1 MRKAFSLVLLAILI
15 LFSFAACDNGG
26 SSSAVESYKANSSKT
41 YSVSLDL
48 GLPAGVS
55 KSISATPRNV
65 LIEIAY
71 SKYKATPLFSYTD
84 FGTPQGSTNGQFVN
98 FERGGRYTFAQGS
111 WKIEIEAFSATDVKL
126 YDGAITV
133 YINSAVS
140 ELEIPLNAL
149 VGYGEVTIEVTVPKL
164 SSGGGIMTL
173 EYGLYGSDSTTPV
186 DLDRSVNG
194 DKLVFSKTISNIPA
208 GNYVFS
214 FLFGDGELDFYY
226 AETILA
232 AVVANMTN
240 AVVGDIPAGQLLIA
254 GETKAFNGN
263 LNQAICFVSADPAS
277 TYVWYVDGQPV
288 QSSSDRVFLFT
299 PTSSKTYN
307 IECRLNGSSEN
318 SQIAKATLD
327 ARTAI
332 TLTLHLHGSIRQV
345 MTYSGLTSV
354 SDLATYLSDK
364 YDGNWYTAAEN
375 GSGGGGSIYSGADPF
390 TADTELW
397 AHRKCYTV
405 TFDLDG
411 GTLDSGS
418 DTRKVYHGDTVTT
431 VNGNYLALPVM
442 RETKTVGNGNNR
454 VTYTF
459 MGWFTDQNYTTELT
473 ASTTITGNVTYYA
486 YWLVKSGNNQ
496 NPVQVYTVTFQT
508 GTKTISSGGWFG
520 TQRVTFSTATTI
532 KTIIIKEGDTI
543 TVPDIDPQAGMTLD
557 AWYTSYTAGT
567 SNLSNFLNVY
577 GPKDEY
583 DFDTAVTDNITLYG
597 VWQEGDFLVTF
608 NSQGGNPV
616 GNQGAESGDKLLIP
630 ADPTRDGYIFGGWYK
645 ESSCTNKW
653 DFDTDTVTGARTL
666 YALWYQEKDY
676 IENTT
681 TSGGYIDTGYLASDT
696 TKIVIDFN
704 YTGNANSILI
714 GSESPDFKIGTYKNT
729 RLFQCTYN
737 GTVMRSNGLLY
748 TSGRQTLS
756 FHVQDGFVI
765 GNNNYGTPA
774 AGNITS
780 TDTIKVF
787 KSASSSDTAVGKCYG
802 VKIYSSNDLVRDLV
816 PVIRASDN
824 KTGMFDQVNK
834 VFYPTLGSEF
844 TTN

>member
-55 KSISATPRNV
+55 KSISATPRDV

-186 DLDRSVNG
+186 DLDRSVSVSG

-364 YDGNWYTAAEN
+364 YDGYWYTAAEN
-375 GSGGGGSIYSGADPF
+375 GSGDGGSIYSDADPF

-405 TFDLDG
+405 TFNKNG
-411 GTLDSGS
+411 GNISNADS
-418 DTRKVYHGDTVTT
+418 TRKVYHNDTVTT
-431 VNGNYLALPVM
+431 VNGAYKALPTPT
-442 RETKTVGNGNNR
+442 RNN
-454 VTYTF
+454 YTF
-459 MGWFTDQNYTTELT
+459 MGWFTDQNHAVQVTD
-473 ASTTITGNVTYYA
+473 STTITGDVEYYA
-486 YWLVKSGNNQ
+486 YWLQTNQ
-496 NPVQVYTVTFQT
+496 FYTVTFQT
-508 GTKTISSGGWFG
+508 ATKDTGSFWIFG
-520 TQRVTFSTATTI
+520 YEIYPQASTVLTVTVKKGEKVSI
-532 KTIIIKEGDTI
+532 
-543 TVPDIDPQAGMTLD
+543 PSIDPNTGYALD
-557 AWYTSYTAGT
+557 AWYSSYKAGT
-567 SNLSNFLNVY
+567 NSILNRSNGPSN
-577 GPKDEY
+577 PY
-583 DFDTAVTDNITLYG
+583 DFDTAVNSILTLYG

-608 NSQGGNPV
+608 NSQGGSSV

-630 ADPTRDGYIFGGWYK
+630 ADPTRDDYIFGGWYK
-645 ESSCTNKW
+645 EAACTNKW

-681 TSGGYIDTGYLASDT
+681 TSGGYIDTGYLASDS
-696 TKIVIDFN
+696 TKMIIDFN
-704 YTGNANSILI
+704 YTGNADTVII
-714 GSESPDFKIGTYKNT
+714 GSESPDFMIGTYKKT

-748 TSGRQTLS
+748 TSGRHTLS
-756 FHVQDGFVI
+756 FQVHDGFI
-765 GNNNYGTPA
+765 ISNGNGNGNYGIPTP
-774 AGNITS
+774 GNITS
-780 TDTIKVF
+780 TETIKVF
-787 KSASSSDTAVGKCYG
+787 KTAGASATAVGKCYS
-802 VKIYSSNDLVRDLV
+802 VQIYNSNDMVRDLV
-816 PVIRASDN
+816 PVKRVTDN

>member
-1 MRKAFSLVLLAILI
+1 MRKTILAIL
-15 LFSFAACDNGG
+15 LAVFSVLLCLSCDNGG
-26 SSSAVESYKANSSKT
+26 SSAAVESNRSSRV

-55 KSISATPRNV
+55 KSISATPRDV

-71 SKYKATPLFSYTD
+71 SKYKATPLFSYKD

-111 WKIEIEAFSATDVKL
+111 WKIEVEAFSATDVKL

-133 YINSAVS
+133 YINSAVN
-140 ELEIPLNAL
+140 ELKIPLNAL
-149 VGYGEVTIEVTVPKL
+149 VGDGEVTIEVTVPKL

-186 DLDRSVNG
+186 DLNRSVNG

-263 LNQAICFVSADPAS
+263 LNQAICFVSADTAS

-332 TLTLHLHGSIRQV
+332 TLTLYLHGSIRQV

-364 YDGNWYTAAEN
+364 YDDYWYTAAEN
-375 GSGGGGSIYSGADPF
+375 GSGGGGNIYSGADPF

-405 TFDLDG
+405 TFN
-411 GTLDSGS
+411 SNGS
-418 DTRKVYHGDTVTT
+418 TQSTRKVYHNETVTT
-431 VNGNYLALPVM
+431 VNGAYSALPTPT
-442 RETKTVGNGNNR
+442 RNN
-454 VTYTF
+454 YTF
-459 MGWFTDQNYTTELT
+459 MGWFTDQNYTTQVT
-473 ASTTITGNVTYYA
+473 DTTTITGNVTYYA
-486 YWLVKSGNNQ
+486 YWLQTKKDICTVTFKVYTETATSILGFKITYNYTQVNYSSNIKAPEVVVEKGKTVSLPDYDILIQAGKHFNGWYTSDSAPSTSWFTSWITGKDKFDFSTPITGNKTLYAIWNDGT
-496 NPVQVYTVTFQT
+496 YTVTFNSNSGSSVSSQET
-508 GTKTISSGGWFG
+508 SSGG
-520 TQRVTFSTATTI
+520 
-532 KTIIIKEGDTI
+532 
-543 TVPDIDPQAGMTLD
+543 
-557 AWYTSYTAGT
+557 
-567 SNLSNFLNVY
+567 
-577 GPKDEY
+577 
-583 DFDTAVTDNITLYG
+583 
-597 VWQEGDFLVTF
+597 
-608 NSQGGNPV
+608 
-616 GNQGAESGDKLLIP
+616 LILKP

-645 ESSCTNKW
+645 EASCTNKW

-666 YALWYQEKDY
+666 YALWYQEKSY
-676 IENTT
+676 IENTS
-681 TSGGYIDTGYLASDT
+681 TSGGYIDTGYLASDS
-696 TKIVIDFN
+696 TKMIIDFN
-704 YTGNANSILI
+704 YTGNADSVLI
-714 GSESPDFKIGTYKNT
+714 GSEGPDFKIGTYKKT

-737 GTVMRSNGLLY
+737 GTVMRSTGLLY
-748 TSGRQTLS
+748 TSGQQTLS
-756 FHVQDGFVI
+756 FHVQDGFII

-780 TDTIKVF
+780 TDSIKIFRSTSV
-787 KSASSSDTAVGKCYG
+787 SDTAIGKCYG
-802 VKIYSSNDLVRDLV
+802 AKIYSSNDLVRDLV
-816 PVIRASDN
+816 PVKRATDN

-834 VFYPTLGSEF
+834 VFYPTMGSEF

>member
-55 KSISATPRNV
+55 KSISATPRDV

-186 DLDRSVNG
+186 DLDRSVSVSG

-364 YDGNWYTAAEN
+364 YDGYWYTAAEN
-375 GSGGGGSIYSGADPF
+375 GSGGGGSVYSGADPF

-397 AHRKCYTV
+397 AHRKCHTV
-405 TFDLDG
+405 TFNKNG
-411 GTLDSGS
+411 GTLSNADS
-418 DTRKVYHGDTVTT
+418 TRKVYHNDTVTT
-431 VNGNYLALPVM
+431 VNGAYKALPTPT
-442 RETKTVGNGNNR
+442 RNQ
-454 VTYTF
+454 YTF
-459 MGWFTDQNYTTELT
+459 MGWFTDTNYTTQVT
-473 ASTTITGNVTYYA
+473 DNTTITGNVTYYA
-486 YWLVKSGNNQ
+486 YWLKTNSELC
-496 NPVQVYTVTFQT
+496 TVTFQT
-508 GTKTISSGGWFG
+508 ATKTTDSIIFG
-520 TQRVTFSTATTI
+520 IVERETYSAATTVL
-532 KTIIIKEGDTI
+532 
-543 TVPDIDPQAGMTLD
+543 TVTVKKGEKVSIPSIDPRTGYALD
-557 AWYTSYTAGT
+557 AWYSNYKAGT
-567 SNLSNFLNVY
+567 NYANWGNNGPSN
-577 GPKDEY
+577 PY
-583 DFDTAVTDNITLYG
+583 DFDTAVNSILTLYG

-608 NSQGGNPV
+608 NSQGGSSV

-645 ESSCTNKW
+645 EAACTNKW

-666 YALWYQEKDY
+666 YALWYQEKEY

-681 TSGGYIDTGYLASDT
+681 TSGGYIDTGYLASDS
-696 TKIVIDFN
+696 TKMIIDFE
-704 YTGNANSILI
+704 YTGNANSVLI

-748 TSGRQTLS
+748 TSGRHTLS
-756 FHVQDGFVI
+756 FQVHDGFVI
-765 GNNNYGTPA
+765 GNGNYGTPTP
-774 AGNITS
+774 GNITS

-787 KSASSSDTAVGKCYG
+787 RSASVSNTAVGKCYG
-802 VKIYSSNDLVRDLV
+802 VKIYSSNDMVRDLV